1 MSSTIQFRASFFL
14 LKDFER
20 TKSQINQNQPTK
32 TQTSVQE
39 NIKSNNFLCIK
50 TSKRGKIV
58 YFSFLKKKLKLS

>member
-1 MSSTIQFRASFFL
+1 MRSSRQFRASFFL

-20 TKSQINQNQPTK
+20 TKSQIKQNQPTK

-39 NIKSNNFLCIK
+39 NIKGNNFLCIK